1 MLALATTTLLL
12 AGCNGKQEKSM
23 TSGIDL
29 TDMDTTVAP
38 GSDFYRYACGGWIK
52 KNPMKDEYSRYGS
65 FDALRE
71 VCLEQIK
78 DLVTE
83 IAAQKH
89 ESGSLGQKIG
99 DLYNMAMDSVKLNA
113 DGIAPLK
120 AELELLAAVQTR
132 DEIRAMLGSLHRRGQ
147 AGLFGFYIGADAKD
161 SKNNI
166 VTLGQGGLTL
176 GQKEYYLENDD
187 NSVNIR
193 KEYKNHL
200 ITMFQKVG
208 FSDTEANVK
217 ANDVLE
223 IETRIAKEFKSA
235 AECRNPLENYN
246 KLTYAELKN
255 LAPGIDWDAYFAAFG
270 ITDLKELVV
279 GQPKAIQAVSDVLNK
294 VPVEKLKSLLEWKTI
309 TSAAG
314 YLSDDMAEEKFRF
327 FGTVMSGRKEMRAR
341 WKRAVDFVDGS
352 LGDAVGEMY
361 VAKHF
366 PAEAKER
373 MINLVKNL
381 QIALGERIQGLE
393 WMGDSTKAAALD
405 KLNAFRVKIGYPDKW
420 TDYSKLD
427 IKSDSYLANDRRIT
441 EWAYDDMVARS
452 YNKPV
457 DLDEWF
463 MSPQTVNAYYNP
475 TTNEICFPAGILQP
489 PFFDMHADDA
499 FNYGG
504 IGVVIGHEMTHGFD
518 DSGRRF
524 DKEGNLRDWWT
535 AEDAARFESRAQV
548 MNDFFSNIELLPGL
562 KANGTLTLGEN
573 LADHGGL
580 MVAYQALHN
589 ATKDAPLTE
598 KDGLTPEQRFFIA
611 YANLWAG
618 HVREAEIHRLTKTDP
633 HSLGE
638 WRVNGA
644 LPHIDAWYNAF
655 GITEQDSL
663 FVPKAERVTIW

>member
-1 MLALATTTLLL
+1 MLALAATTLLL

-38 GSDFYRYACGGWIK
+38 GTDFYRYACGGWIK

-71 VCLEQIK
+71 LCLEQIK
-78 DLVTE
+78 VLVTE

-99 DLYNMAMDSVKLNA
+99 DLYNMAMDSAKLNA
-113 DGIAPLK
+113 DGIAPMK

-132 DEIRAMLGSLHRRGQ
+132 DEIRAMLGVLHRRGQ
-147 AGLFGFYIGADAKD
+147 ARLFGFYIGADAKD
-161 SKNNI
+161 SKNNV

-208 FSDTEANVK
+208 ISDTEAYAK

-246 KLTYAELKN
+246 KLTYAELKE
-255 LAPGIDWDAYFAAFG
+255 LAPGIDWDAYFVAFG

-279 GQPKAIQAVSDVLNK
+279 GQPKSIQAVSDVLNQ

-314 YLSDDMAEEKFRF
+314 YLSDDMAEENFRF

-381 QIALGERIQGLE
+381 QTALGERIQGLE

-441 EWAYDDMVARS
+441 EWAYDDMVARN

-489 PFFDMHADDA
+489 PFFDMYADDA

-562 KANGTLTLGEN
+562 NANGTLTLGEN